1 MIIHFH
7 ESLADIQILYSQ
19 MKFHVN
25 YKHLN
30 LNFELKFF
38 VFYGLKLVHLDHKY
52 IS

>member
-30 LNFELKFF
+30 LNFEL
-38 VFYGLKLVHLDHKY
+38 YGLKLVHLDHKY
-52 IS
+52 TS